1 VLADLALLSIAGGIF
16 SVPAYAFIK
25 TATNGAG
32 RARAIAANNIVNSAF
47 QVGGVLAIGAAINRG
62 AGVPVVLLG
71 AGLTVLLLL
80 PLLRRLPR

>member
-1 VLADLALLSIAGGIF
+1 VLQ
-16 SVPAYAFIK
+16 

-32 RARAIAANNIVNSAF
+32 RARAIAANNVVNSAF

-62 AGVPVVLLG
+62 VGVPAVLLG